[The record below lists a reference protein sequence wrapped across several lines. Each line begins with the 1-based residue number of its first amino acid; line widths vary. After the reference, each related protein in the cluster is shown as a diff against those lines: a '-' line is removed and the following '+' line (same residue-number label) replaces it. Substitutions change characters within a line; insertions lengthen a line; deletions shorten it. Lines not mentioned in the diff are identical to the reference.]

1 MINTA
6 FILAGGKGERMLPIT
21 ELQPKALVPINGVPI
36 IKLQV
41 EQLIRNNVTKI
52 IILTGYLGE
61 QIRQYVD
68 SLNYGPIV
76 SCIESNPELTPSERL
91 IEGLKSVSDNYIL
104 LYCDNFIPN
113 DNIIKQQLNTKNGV
127 SIVIQKRD
135 EGNIY
140 INQNLSAVYD
150 GRNRKSSN
158 PYVELGYLAVS
169 SNEFNKQIKYYK
181 DINTALEDFSKKN
194 ILKFTEL
201 IEDYCSLS
209 NFTRYINQNL
219 HGKIIIIDRDGIINT
234 KMGRR
239 KYLTSLEMLSYEDE
253 NLEVLSKLGKDGY
266 SFIVATNQP
275 GISTGELSESFLD
288 QLHKKITNDLRIKSI
303 NILTFYVCR
312 HHWNDLCGC
321 RKPNPGML
329 LSAICDFK
337 LDKAKTVYIG
347 DEEKDVL
354 AANSAKLIP
363 VLISKEIKNLNN
375 LFPSMGAALKF
386 IQDNYNKK

>member
-41 EQLIRNNVTKI
+41 DQLIRNNITKI

-76 SCIESNPELTPSERL
+76 SCIESNPELTPGERL
-91 IEGLKSVSDNYIL
+91 IEGFKSVSDSYIL

-127 SIVIQKRD
+127 SIIIQKRD

-140 INQNLSAVYD
+140 INQDLSAVYD
-150 GRNRKSSN
+150 GKERKRSN
-158 PYVELGYLAVS
+158 PYVELGYLAVN
-169 SNEFNKQIKYYK
+169 SNEFNKQIINYK
-181 DINTALEDFSKKN
+181 DINTALENFSKTN
-194 ILKFTEL
+194 ILKFNEL
-201 IEDYCSLS
+201 IGDYYSLS

-219 HGKIIIIDRDGIINT
+219 HGKIIIVDRDGIINT
-234 KMGRR
+234 KMEKR
-239 KYLTSLEMLSYEDE
+239 KYLTSLEMLSYEDG
-253 NLEVLSKLGKDGY
+253 NLEILSKLGKEGF

-275 GISTGELSESFLD
+275 GVAIGNVTESFLIG
-288 QLHKKITNDLRIKSI
+288 LHQKITNDLRLRGV
-303 NILTFYVCR
+303 NILSFYVCK
-312 HHWNDLCGC
+312 HHWNDLCEC
-321 RKPNPGML
+321 RKPKPGML
-329 LSAICDFK
+329 NQAIKDFNLTK
-337 LDKAKTVYIG
+337 KCLIFIG
-347 DEEKDVL
+347 DEKTDMQAAI
-354 AANSAKLIP
+354 AANIIGIEFDAQNKT
-363 VLISKEIKNLNN
+363 LNEH
-375 LFPSMGAALKF
+375 K
-386 IQDNYNKK
+386 INYYIEKYQL

>member
-41 EQLIRNNVTKI
+41 DQLIRNNITKI

-76 SCIESNPELTPSERL
+76 SCIESNPELTPGERL
-91 IEGLKSVSDNYIL
+91 IEGFKSVSDSYIL

-127 SIVIQKRD
+127 SIIIQKRD

-140 INQNLSAVYD
+140 INQDLSAVYD
-150 GRNRKSSN
+150 GKERKRSN
-158 PYVELGYLAVS
+158 PYVELGYLAVN
-169 SNEFNKQIKYYK
+169 SNEFNKQIINCK
-181 DINTALEDFSKKN
+181 DINTALEIFSKTN
-194 ILKFTEL
+194 ILKFNEL
-201 IEDYCSLS
+201 IGDYYSLS

-219 HGKIIIIDRDGIINT
+219 HGKIIIVDRDGIINT
-234 KMGRR
+234 KMEKR
-239 KYLTSLEMLSYEDE
+239 KYLTSLEMLSYEDG
-253 NLEVLSKLGKDGY
+253 NLEILSKLGKEGY

-275 GISTGELSESFLD
+275 GVAIGNVTESFLID
-288 QLHKKITNDLRIKSI
+288 LHQKITNDLRLRGV
-303 NILTFYVCR
+303 NILSFYVCK
-312 HHWNDLCGC
+312 HHWNDLCEC
-321 RKPNPGML
+321 RKPKPGML
-329 LSAICDFK
+329 NQAIKDFNLTK
-337 LDKAKTVYIG
+337 KCLIFIG
-347 DEEKDVL
+347 DEKTDMQAAI
-354 AANSAKLIP
+354 AANIIGIEFDAQNKT
-363 VLISKEIKNLNN
+363 LNEH
-375 LFPSMGAALKF
+375 K
-386 IQDNYNKK
+386 INYYIEKYQL

>member
-41 EQLIRNNVTKI
+41 DQLIRNNITKI

-76 SCIESNPELTPSERL
+76 SCIESNPELTPGERL
-91 IEGLKSVSDNYIL
+91 IEGFKSVSDSYIL

-127 SIVIQKRD
+127 SIIIQKRD

-150 GRNRKSSN
+150 GKERKRSN
-158 PYVELGYLAVS
+158 PYVELGYLAVN
-169 SNEFNKQIKYYK
+169 SNEFNKQIVNCK
-181 DINTALEDFSKKN
+181 DINTALENFSKTN
-194 ILKFTEL
+194 ILKFNEL
-201 IEDYCSLS
+201 IGDYYSLS

-219 HGKIIIIDRDGIINT
+219 HGKIIIVDRDGIINT
-234 KMGRR
+234 KMEKR
-239 KYLTSLEMLSYEDE
+239 KYLTSLEMLSYEDG
-253 NLEVLSKLGKDGY
+253 NLEILSKLGKEGY

-275 GISTGELSESFLD
+275 GVAIGNVTESFLIN
-288 QLHKKITNDLRIKSI
+288 LHKKITNDLRLKGISI
-303 NILTFYVCR
+303 LSFYVCK
-312 HHWNDLCGC
+312 HHWNDLCEC
-321 RKPNPGML
+321 RKPKPGML
-329 LSAICDFK
+329 NQAIKDFNLTK
-337 LDKAKTVYIG
+337 KCLIFIG
-347 DEEKDVL
+347 DEKTDMQAAI
-354 AANSAKLIP
+354 AANIIGIEFDAQNKT
-363 VLISKEIKNLNN
+363 LNEH
-375 LFPSMGAALKF
+375 K
-386 IQDNYNKK
+386 INYYIEKYQL

>member
-41 EQLIRNNVTKI
+41 DQLIRNNITKI

-76 SCIESNPELTPSERL
+76 SCIESNPELTPGERL
-91 IEGLKSVSDNYIL
+91 IEGFKSVSDSYIL

-127 SIVIQKRD
+127 SIIIQKRD

-140 INQNLSAVYD
+140 INQDLSAVYD
-150 GRNRKSSN
+150 GKERKRSN
-158 PYVELGYLAVS
+158 PYVELGYLAVN
-169 SNEFNKQIKYYK
+169 SNEFNKQIVNCK
-181 DINTALEDFSKKN
+181 DINTALENFSKTN
-194 ILKFTEL
+194 ILKFNEL
-201 IEDYCSLS
+201 IGDYYSLS

-219 HGKIIIIDRDGIINT
+219 HGKIIIVDRDGIINT
-234 KMGRR
+234 KMEKR
-239 KYLTSLEMLSYEDE
+239 KYLTSLEMLSYEGG
-253 NLEVLSKLGKDGY
+253 NLEILSKLGKEGY

-275 GISTGELSESFLD
+275 GVAIGNVTESFLIG
-288 QLHKKITNDLRIKSI
+288 LHQKITNDLRLRGV
-303 NILTFYVCR
+303 NILSFYVCK
-312 HHWNDLCGC
+312 HHWNDLCEC
-321 RKPNPGML
+321 RKPKPGML
-329 LSAICDFK
+329 NQAIKDFK
-337 LDKAKTVYIG
+337 LNRNCLIFIG
-347 DEEKDVL
+347 DEKKDIMAAK
-354 AANSAKLIP
+354 AANIIGIEFDERNKT
-363 VLISKEIKNLNN
+363 LNEY
-375 LFPSMGAALKF
+375 KV
-386 IQDNYNKK
+386 NYSLEKYQS

>member
-41 EQLIRNNVTKI
+41 DQLIRNNITKI

-76 SCIESNPELTPSERL
+76 SCIESNPELTPGERL
-91 IEGLKSVSDNYIL
+91 IEGFKSVSDSYIL

-127 SIVIQKRD
+127 SIIIQKRD

-140 INQNLSAVYD
+140 INQDLSAVYD
-150 GRNRKSSN
+150 GKERKRSN
-158 PYVELGYLAVS
+158 PYVELGYLAVN
-169 SNEFNKQIKYYK
+169 SNEFNKQIINCK
-181 DINTALEDFSKKN
+181 DINTALEIFSKTN
-194 ILKFTEL
+194 ILKFNEL
-201 IEDYCSLS
+201 IGDYYSLS

-219 HGKIIIIDRDGIINT
+219 HGKIIIVDRDGIINT
-234 KMGRR
+234 KMEKR
-239 KYLTSLEMLSYEDE
+239 KYLTSLEMLSYEDG
-253 NLEVLSKLGKDGY
+253 NLEILSKLGKEGY

-275 GISTGELSESFLD
+275 GVAIGNVTESFLIG
-288 QLHKKITNDLRIKSI
+288 LHQKITNDLRLRGV
-303 NILTFYVCR
+303 NILSFYVCK
-312 HHWNDLCGC
+312 HHWNDLCEC
-321 RKPNPGML
+321 RKPKPGML
-329 LSAICDFK
+329 NQAIKDFNLTK
-337 LDKAKTVYIG
+337 KCLIFIG
-347 DEEKDVL
+347 DEKTDMQAAI
-354 AANSAKLIP
+354 AANIIGIEFDAQNKT
-363 VLISKEIKNLNN
+363 LNEH
-375 LFPSMGAALKF
+375 K
-386 IQDNYNKK
+386 INYYIEKYQL

>member
-41 EQLIRNNVTKI
+41 DQLIRNNITKI

-76 SCIESNPELTPSERL
+76 SCIESNPELTPGERL
-91 IEGLKSVSDNYIL
+91 IEGFKSVSDSYIL

-127 SIVIQKRD
+127 SIIIQKRD

-140 INQNLSAVYD
+140 INQDLSAVYD
-150 GRNRKSSN
+150 GKERKRSN
-158 PYVELGYLAVS
+158 PYVELGYLAVN
-169 SNEFNKQIKYYK
+169 SNEFNKQIINYK
-181 DINTALEDFSKKN
+181 DINTALENFSKTN
-194 ILKFTEL
+194 ILKFNEL
-201 IEDYCSLS
+201 IGDYYSLS

-219 HGKIIIIDRDGIINT
+219 HGKIIIVDRDGIINT
-234 KMGRR
+234 KMEKR
-239 KYLTSLEMLSYEDE
+239 KYLTSLEMLSYEDG
-253 NLEVLSKLGKDGY
+253 NLEILSKLGKEGY

-275 GISTGELSESFLD
+275 GVAIGNVTESFLIG
-288 QLHKKITNDLRIKSI
+288 LHQKITNDLRLRGV
-303 NILTFYVCR
+303 NILSFYVCK
-312 HHWNDLCGC
+312 HHWNDLCEC
-321 RKPNPGML
+321 RKPKPGML
-329 LSAICDFK
+329 NQAIKDFNLTK
-337 LDKAKTVYIG
+337 KCLIFIG
-347 DEEKDVL
+347 DEKTDMQAAI
-354 AANSAKLIP
+354 AANIIGIEFDAQNKT
-363 VLISKEIKNLNN
+363 LNEH
-375 LFPSMGAALKF
+375 K
-386 IQDNYNKK
+386 INYYIEKYQL

>member
-21 ELQPKALVPINGVPI
+21 ALQPKALVPINGVPI

-41 EQLIRNNVTKI
+41 DQLIRNNVTKI

-76 SCIESNPELTPSERL
+76 SCIESNPELTPGERL
-91 IEGLKSVSDNYIL
+91 IEGFKSVSDNYIL

-113 DNIIKQQLNTKNGV
+113 DNIVKQQLNTQNGV
-127 SIVIQKRD
+127 SILIQKRGK
-135 EGNIY
+135 GNIY
-140 INQNLSAVYD
+140 INKDLSAVYD
-150 GRNRKSSN
+150 GRDRKSSN
-158 PYVELGYLAVS
+158 PYVELGYLAVN
-169 SNEFNKQIKYYK
+169 SNEFNKQIKYYR

-201 IEDYCSLS
+201 IGDYHSLS

-219 HGKIIIIDRDGIINT
+219 QGKIIIIDRDGIINS
-234 KMGRR
+234 KMEKR
-239 KYLTSLEMLSYEDE
+239 KYLTSLEMLSYEDG
-253 NLEVLSKLGKDGY
+253 NLEILSELGKEGY

-288 QLHKKITNDLRIKSI
+288 QLHKKMTSDLRIRSI

-312 HHWNDLCGC
+312 HHWDDLCGC

-347 DEEKDVL
+347 DEEKDLL
-354 AANSAKLIP
+354 AASNAKISF
-363 VLISKEIKNLNN
+363 VLIDPLNYSLKSSYRSLKSALSYIKSKT
-375 LFPSMGAALKF
+375 
-386 IQDNYNKK
+386 